1 MIEDME
7 DMKEVMEEGMMD
19 MVLVDQDMVNQE
31 DTDQDQDQQ
40 DMVDQDLVD
49 QDMEVLDTV
58 AQETVYQVKAL
69 DQVDMVQQAQD
80 IQDWAQDQDIE
91 FMFLDI
97 ILFFKSYK
105 NESNKT

>member
-1 MIEDME
+1 MIKDME
-7 DMKEVMEEGMMD
+7 DMEEVMEEVMMD
-19 MVLVDQDMVNQE
+19 MVLIDQDMVHQE
-31 DTDQDQDQQ
+31 DTDQDQQ
-40 DMVDQDLVD
+40 DMVDQDMVD
-49 QDMEVLDTV
+49 QDMEDLDTV
-58 AQETVYQVKAL
+58 DQETVYQVTAL

-91 FMFLDI
+91 YMFLDI